1 MLSIGHKKL
10 ANLFLFTASMPKHS
24 PIIAAR
30 GADTEI
36 AAKDFMESASGHFA
50 FMQEKS
56 YQNGPLKLVQY
67 VVSSGPEWKEYN
79 SFLDGKMPEKTGRVV
94 VTLFEIYETEDG
106 LHHHWIE
113 SKDIHLLAEDWLKEV
128 GGEITVHTHQTIMQS
143 LWD

>member
-1 MLSIGHKKL
+1 M
-10 ANLFLFTASMPKHS
+10 ANALKGKTLTTWT
-24 PIIAAR
+24 IILPN
-30 GADTEI
+30 EEV
-36 AAKDFMESASGHFA
+36 AKDFMESASGHFE

-56 YQNGPLKLVQY
+56 YQNGSLKLVQY
-67 VVSSGPEWKEYN
+67 VLSSGPEWKEYN
-79 SFLDGKMPEKTGRVV
+79 SFLDEKMPEKTGRVV

>member
-1 MLSIGHKKL
+1 MSSHLAQSGRNTTRFWMGRCQKK
-10 ANLFLFTASMPKHS
+10 
-24 PIIAAR
+24 
-30 GADTEI
+30 
-36 AAKDFMESASGHFA
+36 
-50 FMQEKS
+50 
-56 YQNGPLKLVQY
+56 
-67 VVSSGPEWKEYN
+67 PEGWW
-79 SFLDGKMPEKTGRVV
+79 V

>member
-1 MLSIGHKKL
+1 MVNALRGKILTTMTVILPNEKL
-10 ANLFLFTASMPKHS
+10 AAELMDVAN
-24 PIIAAR
+24 
-30 GADTEI
+30 D
-36 AAKDFMESASGHFA
+36 HFE

>member
-1 MLSIGHKKL
+1 M
-10 ANLFLFTASMPKHS
+10 ANALKGKTLTTWT
-24 PIIAAR
+24 IILPS
-30 GADTEI
+30 EEV
-36 AAKDFMESASGHFA
+36 AKDFMESASGHFE

-67 VVSSGPEWKEYN
+67 VVSLGPEWKEYN

-113 SKDIHLLAEDWLKEV
+113 SKDIQLLAEAWLKEV

>member
-1 MLSIGHKKL
+1 M
-10 ANLFLFTASMPKHS
+10 ANALKGKTLTTWT
-24 PIIAAR
+24 IILPN
-30 GADTEI
+30 EEV
-36 AAKDFMESASGHFA
+36 AKDFMESASGHFE
-50 FMQEKS
+50 FMQTKS
-56 YQNGPLKLVQY
+56 FQDGPLKLVQY

-79 SFLDGKMPEKTGRVV
+79 SFLDGKMPEKTGRV

-128 GGEITVHTHQTIMQS
+128 GGEITVHTHQTVMQS